1 MQGRRAMTTDQNRIT
16 ALRAKVR
23 KLEDMVYTRDQ
34 LIQKKYN
41 VFVSQD
47 KMNEAVRRARITIA
61 SHDAVKLAYYLTD
74 VLNGVADELL
84 KELRNVSDK
93 AVCSTCDGKGCEHC
107 DMTGVPTPR
116 WMGGSGVRVIRKTG
130 GLT

>member
-1 MQGRRAMTTDQNRIT
+1 MNDDKNRIT
-16 ALRAKVR
+16 ALVRRIR

-41 VFVSQD
+41 VFVSTDQ
-47 KMNEAVRRARITIA
+47 MNEAARRAGITIPA
-61 SHDAVKLAYYLTD
+61 NAAAKLACTMTD

-84 KELRNVSDK
+84 RELRNVSDK
-93 AVCSTCDGKGCEHC
+93 AVCSTCGGKGCEHC
-107 DMTGVPTPR
+107 DLTGVPTPR
-116 WMGGSGVRVIRKTG
+116 WTGGSGVRVIRKTG